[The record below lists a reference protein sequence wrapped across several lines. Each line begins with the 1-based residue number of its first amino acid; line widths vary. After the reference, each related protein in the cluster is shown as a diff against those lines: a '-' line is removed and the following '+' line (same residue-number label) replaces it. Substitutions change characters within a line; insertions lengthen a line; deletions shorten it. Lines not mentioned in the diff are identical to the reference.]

1 MQNRRVSKGPLS
13 SAASPNQQ
21 LILDHAYLVRP
32 IATSIR
38 AGLPAHVELED
49 LIGDGI
55 CGLVDAAMRFDVTRN
70 VPFAVYAKHRIRGAI
85 LDGLR
90 RLDPASRD
98 LRAKAKRIDRAVCDL
113 GNQLGRTP
121 TAAEVAA
128 ETGIA
133 IDQMSRL
140 LASRAAMG
148 TAHDP
153 SENPGVSLSDL
164 KADDTSNTDVIVAGR
179 ELRGFLGAAME
190 SLPRRDR
197 QIVMLYHWRCATMR
211 EIGGLFKINESRV
224 SQIHKRSLERMAAAL
239 RSIGIT
245 SSSSILLR

>member
-1 MQNRRVSKGPLS
+1 MQNRRVSKAPPS

-21 LILDHAYLVRP
+21 LILDHVYLVRP

-38 AGLPAHVELED
+38 AGVPAHVELGD
-49 LIGDGI
+49 LISDGI

-70 VPFAVYAKHRIRGAI
+70 VPFAAYAKHRVRGAI

-113 GNQLGRTP
+113 GNRLGRTP
-121 TAAEVAA
+121 TTAEVAA
-128 ETGIA
+128 EAGIA

-140 LASRAAMG
+140 SASRVAIG
-148 TAHDP
+148 TVDP
-153 SENPGVSLSDL
+153 SEKPGVSLSDL
-164 KADDTSNTDVIVAGR
+164 KADDTSNTDVMAAGK
-179 ELRGFLGAAME
+179 ELRSVLSAAMG

-245 SSSSILLR
+245 STSSILLR